1 MKILFLIAFLF
12 FIAPAWSQVNK
23 TENVDNIIYKC
34 QPCNLPCDTIKHS
47 TPGTCEFCGMP
58 LFPSYASVNPTKK
71 KNDEL
76 NKTVAILLFPGVEI
90 IDFAGPYEVFWA
102 AGARVFTVAES
113 TEILKSGTLQVK
125 PDYSFDNMPKAD
137 IIVLPGGNVKRDN
150 PAILAWLKNQD
161 KQSEKIMSVCNGAFY
176 LSSAGLLDGLT
187 ATTFFSA
194 IPSLRA
200 STPKAK
206 VVEDQR
212 YVNNGHIIT
221 SAGLSSGID
230 AALFVVS
237 EYIGIGATQ
246 QLATLLEY
254 KWNYDNGFV
263 RAQLAD
269 RFLTRD
275 LDVFSPFPQKVIS
288 YTGDNNHWEVKLS
301 VDTELI
307 PGQLMKLMELQ
318 FTKAKRWKQ
327 LSLTDQNGKWEFKD
341 KDQPWNYDVSIVP
354 DQALSN
360 IKNILLSVSKI
371 K

>member
-1 MKILFLIAFLF
+1 
-12 FIAPAWSQVNK
+12 
-23 TENVDNIIYKC
+23 
-34 QPCNLPCDTIKHS
+34 
-47 TPGTCEFCGMP
+47 
-58 LFPSYASVNPTKK
+58 
-71 KNDEL
+71 
-76 NKTVAILLFPGVEI
+76 
-90 IDFAGPYEVFWA
+90 
-102 AGARVFTVAES
+102 
-113 TEILKSGTLQVK
+113 
-125 PDYSFDNMPKAD
+125 
-137 IIVLPGGNVKRDN
+137 
-150 PAILAWLKNQD
+150 
-161 KQSEKIMSVCNGAFY
+161 MSVCNGAFY

-301 VDTELI
+301 VDTELT

-327 LSLTDQNGKWEFKD
+327 QSLTDQNGKWEFKD
-341 KDQPWNYDVSIVP
+341 KDQPWNYTVSIVP

-360 IKNILLSVSKI
+360 IKKVLLSVSKI